1 MDCGEKNMPNYV
13 NVLKQ
18 TDILYG
24 MTPTQ
29 LEMVGNLCQERSYD
43 AGEIICPEGAS
54 SDELY
59 IIIQGEVEIVVKPEL
74 LSGSSDKIQTTPIAT
89 LRRGQS
95 FGEVALVDRGL
106 RSATALASQH
116 NTHLLVIPS
125 DHLLQLCETYPQFGY
140 RLMLN
145 LAADLALKLRN
156 TNLMFREEL
165 LSKKIK

>member
-1 MDCGEKNMPNYV
+1 MECGVKKMPNYV
-13 NVLKQ
+13 SVLKQ

-29 LEMVGNLCQERSYD
+29 LEMVGNLCHERSYA

-54 SDELY
+54 SDELF
-59 IIIQGEVEIVVKPEL
+59 IIIQGEVQIVVKPEL
-74 LSGSSDKIQTTPIAT
+74 LSGSSDNVQTTPIAT

-106 RSATALASQH
+106 RSATALASQN
-116 NTHLLVIPS
+116 NTHLLIIPS
-125 DHLLQLCETYPQFGY
+125 NHLLQLCETYPQFGY